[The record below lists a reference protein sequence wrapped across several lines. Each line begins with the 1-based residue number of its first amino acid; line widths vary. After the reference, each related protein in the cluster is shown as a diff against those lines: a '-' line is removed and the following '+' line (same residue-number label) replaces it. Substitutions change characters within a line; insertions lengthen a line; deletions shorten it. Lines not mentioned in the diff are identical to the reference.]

1 MVLFIAHAVDF
12 AWMGR
17 DVARCL
23 TRRLPFP
30 EGFPTEEL
38 ARARITARTDETVG
52 RLLLAPYEA
61 EIVSFYYR
69 RIAQQCRELKALP
82 VCAYLPVPQEQAS
95 DRARVAELKNLAEK
109 AGFIFI
115 DLSAVFSG
123 RTPDELSLGDRWHH
137 TNANANALIAA
148 QLYDR
153 LTTDPRID
161 LLARAKRIRH
171 ENIAGNE
178 TELPARP

>member
-1 MVLFIAHAVDF
+1 M
-12 AWMGR
+12 
-17 DVARCL
+17 
-23 TRRLPFP
+23 
-30 EGFPTEEL
+30 
-38 ARARITARTDETVG
+38 
-52 RLLLAPYEA
+52 
-61 EIVSFYYR
+61 
-69 RIAQQCRELKALP
+69 
-82 VCAYLPVPQEQAS
+82 
-95 DRARVAELKNLAEK
+95 AELKNLAEK